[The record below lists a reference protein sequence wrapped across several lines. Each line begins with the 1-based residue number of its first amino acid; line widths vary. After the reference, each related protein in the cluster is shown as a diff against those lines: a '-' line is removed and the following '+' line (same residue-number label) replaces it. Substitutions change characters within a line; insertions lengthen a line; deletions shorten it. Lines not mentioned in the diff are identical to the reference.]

1 MEPDCR
7 ALLVDRIRHAGPITV
22 AEFMEVALYAPGAG
36 YYARAVQRSGRAG
49 DFVTSVDVG
58 PLFGELLALQIA
70 DFSHRLQAG
79 SSARLEHVH
88 VVEAGAGNGRL
99 ARDVLDAL
107 RRREPALYDTIRLHL
122 VERSEAARAAQLGT
136 LGPHA
141 SRMASSSRD
150 LPDVD
155 AGVLVANEL
164 LDAFPVHLV
173 VMTPAGL
180 GEIYVDADGDSLVER
195 LGPPSTERL
204 AQYFEDLGIA
214 LHAGAAVD
222 VNLAAI
228 DWIRDVSR
236 HLARGFVILIDYG
249 YEAQTMYAGP
259 NAVGTLTAFSRH
271 MADPPAAPDHRMTSP
286 ASVHHAAPS
295 WLVAPGT
302 RDLTTHV
309 DFTTL
314 RREAAR
320 VGLATLSLSSQSRF
334 LLNLVERGGLI
345 GDLERPDRLRD
356 RLALKSLLVPGA
368 LGSSHSVLVLGKSGE
383 GGVLPPAAGI
393 VTAH

>member
-1 MEPDCR
+1 MNSDCR
-7 ALLVDRIRHAGPITV
+7 ALLVDRIRRSGPITV
-22 AEFMEVALYAPGAG
+22 AQYMDEALYASGAG

-58 PLFGELLALQIA
+58 PLFGELLAVQIA
-70 DFSHRLQAG
+70 EFWHQLPSDGGAG
-79 SSARLEHVH
+79 PGHCHL
-88 VVEAGAGNGRL
+88 VEAGAGNGRL
-99 ARDVLDAL
+99 SRDILDAL
-107 RRREPALYDTIRLHL
+107 ARRDPALYETISLCL
-122 VERSEAARAAQLGT
+122 VERSATARAAQLDA

-141 SRMASSSRD
+141 RKLTSSSPD
-150 LPDVD
+150 LPDTCD
-155 AGVLVANEL
+155 GVIVANEL

-173 VMTPAGL
+173 VMTPTGL
-180 GEIYVDADGDSLVER
+180 GEIYVDVDGDSFVQR

-204 AQYFEDLGIA
+204 AQYFQDLGIT
-214 LHAGAAVD
+214 LHPGATVD

-236 HLARGFVILIDYG
+236 RLARGFVILIDYG

-271 MADPPAAPDHRMTSP
+271 MADPPS
-286 ASVHHAAPS
+286 ASGHSATPS

-302 RDLTTHV
+302 RDLTSHV

-320 VGLATLSLSSQSRF
+320 AGLETLMVSSQSRF
-334 LLNLVERGGLI
+334 LLDLVERSGLI

-356 RLALKSLLVPGA
+356 RLALKSLLVPGG
-368 LGSSHSVLVLGKSGE
+368 LGSSHTVHVFAKHVE
-383 GGVLPPAAGI
+383 KVI
-393 VTAH
+393 